1 MGHVPIVCDYLQ
13 ALNRLTIT
21 DYVIEKDRAVLFNPL
36 DPADYF
42 QYLYKGS
49 QGVKQKKKRTDEIR
63 RASGL
68 QRRGGG
74 KLANHGSS

>member
-13 ALNRLTIT
+13 ALNRLTIA

-49 QGVKQKKKRTDEIR
+49 RGIKQKKKEQMRLEELLI
-63 RASGL
+63 SK
-68 QRRGGG
+68 GGAG
-74 KLANHGSS
+74 EN